1 MQLNQTKAAD
11 GYLWIRQGFWLFKK
25 NPLAFLML
33 VFLYIFIAQFAI
45 LIPVFGVFLVL
56 LLTPALT
63 VGFMTA
69 CQRVI
74 RGERVFPT
82 VYLVGLKDHGP
93 IIRKSLLGLG
103 TVYAFLVLILS
114 LIASAFIDFQQL
126 IPLLTE
132 QNPPTIRE
140 VKELYFGL
148 GVGVLLYIPVAMV
161 MWFAPVLIVWEKM
174 SVAQALFSSWIAC
187 WSNRAAFIF
196 YLLIWAVFI
205 VAVPFFMEAFLDG
218 IGLRVAIPFIIPP
231 YSMAALTV
239 MYCSFFATWKAC
251 FNKEITEATQQS
263 SS

>member
-1 MQLNQTKAAD
+1 MQLKQTKAGD
-11 GYLWIRQGFWLFKK
+11 GYLWIRQGLWLFKK

-45 LIPVFGVFLVL
+45 LIPVFGVFAVL

-69 CQRVI
+69 CQMVI
-74 RGERVFPT
+74 RGERVMPT
-82 VYLVGLKDHGP
+82 VYFVGLRNHGP
-93 IIRKSLLGLG
+93 LVRKNLLGLG
-103 TVYAFLVLILS
+103 TIYAFLVLILS

-126 IPLLTE
+126 IPILTE

-161 MWFAPVLIVWEKM
+161 MWFAPVLIAWEKM

-187 WSNRAAFIF
+187 WTNRAAFIF
-196 YLLIWAVFI
+196 YLLIWAILI
-205 VAVPFFMEAFLDG
+205 VAVPFFFEAFLDG

-231 YSMAALTV
+231 YSMAALTG
-239 MYCSFFATWKAC
+239 MYCSFCATWKAC
-251 FNKEITEATQQS
+251 FSKDPLENPA
-263 SS
+263 

>member
-1 MQLNQTKAAD
+1 MQLNKTQASD
-11 GYLWIRQGFWLFKK
+11 GYLWVRQGLWLFKK

-33 VFLYIFIAQFAI
+33 VFLYVFIAQFAI
-45 LIPVFGVFLVL
+45 LIPVFGVFAVL

-74 RGERVFPT
+74 RGEKVLPS
-82 VYLVGLKDHGP
+82 VYLVSLKGSDADP
-93 IIRKSLLGLG
+93 LTRKKLLILG
-103 TVYAFLVLILS
+103 TIYAFAILLLS

-132 QNPPTIRE
+132 QKQPTIRE
-140 VKELYFGL
+140 VQELYTGL
-148 GVGVLLYIPVAMV
+148 GIGLLLYIPVAMV
-161 MWFAPVLIVWEKM
+161 MWFAPVLIAWEKM

-187 WSNRAAFIF
+187 WTNKAAFIF
-196 YLLIWAVFI
+196 YLLIWAALI
-205 VAVPFFMEAFLDG
+205 IAVPFFMEALLDSLG
-218 IGLRVAIPFIIPP
+218 ARAVIPFIIPP

-251 FNKEITEATQQS
+251 FNKA
-263 SS
+263 

>member
-1 MQLNQTKAAD
+1 MQLKQTKAGD
-11 GYLWIRQGFWLFKK
+11 GYLWVRQGLWLFKK

-45 LIPVFGVFLVL
+45 LIPVFGVFAVL

-69 CQRVI
+69 CQMVI
-74 RGERVFPT
+74 RGERVMPT
-82 VYLVGLKDHGP
+82 VCFVGLRNHGP
-93 IIRKSLLGLG
+93 LVRKNLLGLG
-103 TVYAFLVLILS
+103 TIYAFLVLILS

-126 IPLLTE
+126 IPILTE

-161 MWFAPVLIVWEKM
+161 MWFAPVLIAWEKM

-187 WSNRAAFIF
+187 WTNRAAFIF
-196 YLLIWAVFI
+196 YLLIWAILI
-205 VAVPFFMEAFLDG
+205 VAVPFFFEAFLDG

-251 FNKEITEATQQS
+251 FSKDPLES
-263 SS
+263 VV

>member
-1 MQLNQTKAAD
+1 MQLNQTKASD
-11 GYLWIRQGFWLFKK
+11 GYLWIRQGLWLFKK
-25 NPLAFLML
+25 SPLAFLIL

-56 LLTPALT
+56 VLTPALT

-69 CQRVI
+69 CQMVI
-74 RGERVFPT
+74 RGERVLPT
-82 VYLVGLKDHGP
+82 VYLIGFKQFGDLA
-93 IIRKSLLGLG
+93 RKNLLVLG
-103 TVYAFLVLILS
+103 TIYAFLVLILS

-126 IPLLTE
+126 IPILTE
-132 QNPPTIRE
+132 QNPPNLRE
-140 VKELYFGL
+140 VKELYTGL

-161 MWFAPVLIVWEKM
+161 MWFSPVLIAWEKM

-187 WSNRAAFIF
+187 WSNRGAFIF

-205 VAVPFFMEAFLDG
+205 VAVPFFIEAFLNG

-251 FNKEITEATQQS
+251 FTKEKLTEKVAE
-263 SS
+263 

>member
-1 MQLNQTKAAD
+1 MQLNKTQASD
-11 GYLWIRQGFWLFKK
+11 GYLWVRQGLWLFKK

-33 VFLYIFIAQFAI
+33 VFLYVFIAQFAI
-45 LIPVFGVFLVL
+45 LIPVFGVFAVL

-74 RGERVFPT
+74 RGERVLPS
-82 VYLVGLKDHGP
+82 VYLVSLKGNDADP
-93 IIRKSLLGLG
+93 ITRKSLLILG
-103 TVYAFLVLILS
+103 TIYAFAILLLS

-132 QNPPTIRE
+132 QKPPTIRE
-140 VKELYFGL
+140 VQELYTGL
-148 GVGVLLYIPVAMV
+148 GVGLLLYIPVAMV
-161 MWFAPVLIVWEKM
+161 MWFAPVLIAWEKM

-187 WSNRAAFIF
+187 WTNKAAFIF
-196 YLLIWAVFI
+196 YLLIWAALI
-205 VAVPFFMEAFLDG
+205 IAVPFFMEALLDSLG
-218 IGLRVAIPFIIPP
+218 ARAVIPFIIPP

-251 FNKEITEATQQS
+251 FNKA
-263 SS
+263 